1 MIAIPPNGSQDPGI
15 FFSTRLFW
23 VLSDL
28 NKGAS
33 MTHPTPPLS
42 GENLL
47 LDDEDVILL
56 TDEIPPAENHDMI
69 EIRPLDDRSEPLE
82 VSKLSETSKDK
93 PAFIDLTAAIE
104 PSDFKTGLPPD
115 FSISESD
122 ILNFDLEEISP
133 SASANEFSDSRG
145 LPSETAPLTPSLAS
159 DAARTP
165 AAEYQEDDLQRLIDE
180 VVHDSQVPPQDF
192 SGIPPEISKPVD
204 YSVVKDDLLSL
215 PRDQVDAAMERVI
228 RNLFA
233 EKIEPILDEVI
244 TATVNREIEN
254 LKTVLIDYLTSG
266 RTFHKFKS

>member
-1 MIAIPPNGSQDPGI
+1 MIAIPYNGSQDPGI

-23 VLSDL
+23 VLSEL

-33 MTHPTPPLS
+33 MTHPTPPIS
-42 GENLL
+42 GENIL
-47 LDDEDVILL
+47 LDDEDIILL
-56 TDEIPPAENHDMI
+56 TDEIPPAVSHDMI
-69 EIRPLDDRSEPLE
+69 EICPLDDRSTPQE

-93 PAFIDLTAAIE
+93 PAFIDLTAVIE
-104 PSDFKTGLPPD
+104 PSDFKTELPSD
-115 FSISESD
+115 FSVSEAD
-122 ILNFDLEEISP
+122 ILNLDLEEISP
-133 SASANEFSDSRG
+133 LTPANEFSDSRG
-145 LPSETAPLTPSLAS
+145 LPSEMAPLNPSPAS
-159 DAARTP
+159 DATKLP
-165 AAEYQEDDLQRLIDE
+165 EAEYQEDDLQRLIDE

-192 SGIPPEISKPVD
+192 SGIPPEISKQGD

-215 PRDQVDAAMERVI
+215 PQDQVDAAMERVI

-266 RTFHKFKS
+266 KTIHKFKS